1 MSEKYSITA
10 KPVLYAEGEYQGK
23 LKGITFVASHPS
35 DTREW
40 FTKNCGHFEHAFT
53 RLLPPDQ
60 ATSILHSLTHG
71 QEVTFPG
78 DYEVH
83 QFADGFM
90 FEWTPLY
97 FVHPPR
103 LAFS

>member
-23 LKGITFVASHPS
+23 LKGI
-35 DTREW
+35 
-40 FTKNCGHFEHAFT
+40 TKNCGHFEHAFT